1 MWGGWTLLVVAAGW
15 VMGALAVSLPYR
27 IDQAAHVVSEEDV
40 DGFSASR
47 LAGYGVNVVVGG
59 GLDGATFLNAIP
71 GGPWCVPGR
80 RPLRRRCLFIVN
92 TCVK

>member
-15 VMGALAVSLPYR
+15 VTGALAISLPYR
-27 IDQAAHVVSEEDV
+27 MDQAAHVVSEEDV

-59 GLDGATFLNAIP
+59 GLDGATSSMPSLE
-71 GGPWCVPGR
+71 VPGAYLAVDPCAVAAR
-80 RPLRRRCLFIVN
+80 
-92 TCVK
+92 